1 MSAADSIANF
11 TRALWARTTAQS
23 ANGAA
28 SDSTPASSFEII
40 LRRTSYDGLSTGA
53 KAGIWVGV
61 ALGVIFATTLI
72 CWCFLLRRRHRYAD
86 GHRYADRHHYADRLE
101 QRRYPKPEWA
111 HLPPECTHLTPH
123 TAGTPLAAQRVDETW
138 SMPVNEWRFNT
149 PSPQPKPVCSQ
160 AGISES
166 KTSSNI

>member
-1 MSAADSIANF
+1 MSAADSIASF
-11 TRALWARTTAQS
+11 TRALWERTTAQS

-40 LRRTSYDGLSTGA
+40 LRRTPYDGLSTGA
-53 KAGIWVGV
+53 KAGIWIGV
-61 ALGVIFATTLI
+61 TLGVIFAITLI
-72 CWCFLLRRRHRYAD
+72 CGCFPFGLKLRYA
-86 GHRYADRHHYADRLE
+86 RAERMP
-101 QRRYPKPEWA
+101 Q
-111 HLPPECTHLTPH
+111 
-123 TAGTPLAAQRVDETW
+123 TAPSGWQGVDETW

-149 PSPQPKPVCSQ
+149 PSRQPKPVCSQ